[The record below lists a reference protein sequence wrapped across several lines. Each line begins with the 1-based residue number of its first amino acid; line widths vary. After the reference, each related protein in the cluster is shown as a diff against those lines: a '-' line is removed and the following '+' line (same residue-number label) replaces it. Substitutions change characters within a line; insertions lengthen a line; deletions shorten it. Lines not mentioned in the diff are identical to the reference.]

1 MQTSWEGP
9 SCHPLPWDHTLASA
23 PWLSSYLHPPNPH
36 HHTVPQ
42 HQPAHPNCT
51 RKWKQNRTKET
62 ATLRFTPRCP
72 LPWPCRPPVP
82 DTSSQ
87 GLEEDTCASACHTF
101 PCNWSCHCI
110 MSQRRHHPVNKNGG
124 MGEEREEAEGKQKKK
139 KLRKVGLEVELKRH
153 KRINQT
159 CVCVFFFS
167 VLQIY
172 VRARTEQSAVNN

>member
-1 MQTSWEGP
+1 M
-9 SCHPLPWDHTLASA
+9 
-23 PWLSSYLHPPNPH
+23 
-36 HHTVPQ
+36 PQ
-42 HQPAHPNCT
+42 HQPAHPNWT
-51 RKWKQNRTKET
+51 RKKET
-62 ATLRFTPRCP
+62 EQNKRNGDTKVYTT

-124 MGEEREEAEGKQKKK
+124 KGEEREEVEGKQKKK

-159 CVCVFFFS
+159 CVCGGCFCLFCKS
-167 VLQIY
+167 VSVWGQSSQQSTTSPRHASVYTNGVTVSSCRSITPVY
-172 VRARTEQSAVNN
+172 VC